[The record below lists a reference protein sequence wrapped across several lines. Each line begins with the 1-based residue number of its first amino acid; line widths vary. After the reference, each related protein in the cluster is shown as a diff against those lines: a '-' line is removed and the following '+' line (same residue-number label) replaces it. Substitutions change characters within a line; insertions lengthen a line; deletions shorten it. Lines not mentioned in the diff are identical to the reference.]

1 MTNPFAPPPVLVAA
15 ASAGRRRE
23 DLRRFGAVVVG
34 CVLLGA
40 PAGLIWSAVA
50 PHYRVSRSNGELTL
64 PNIESTKAFIGAD
77 GSYVV
82 VVFVLGLL
90 SGALAWRF
98 ARRSGPWTVLAL
110 AVGGTLAALIAAR
123 VGLIPGSKDAVEALR
138 GTAGSDGTFELFL
151 GSRNQQTGDLS
162 LRGAWAAVGW
172 PVGALSAF
180 LLFGLRS
187 PAELD

>member
-1 MTNPFAPPPVLVAA
+1 MTNPFAPPSPLAA
-15 ASAGRRRE
+15 PDRPARRRE
-23 DLRRFGAVVVG
+23 DLLRFAAVVVG

-40 PAGLIWSAVA
+40 PAGLLWSAVA
-50 PHYRVSRSNGELTL
+50 PHYRVERTKGELTL

-77 GSYVV
+77 GSYFVV
-82 VVFVLGLL
+82 VLVLGLL
-90 SGALAWRF
+90 SGVLAWRF
-98 ARRSGPWTVLAL
+98 ARRSGPWTVVAL

-138 GTAGSDGTFELFL
+138 GTSGKDGTFELFL
-151 GSRNQQTGDLS
+151 GARNQKTGDQS

-187 PAELD
+187 PEALD